1 MTGGDP
7 LRVGIDVGGTFTDV
21 VVVGALSR
29 TIVARVKV
37 PTTHAAHEGVA
48 AGIVAGLVQAL
59 AQPGVDASRIAFI
72 AHSTTQATNA
82 LLEGDV
88 ARVGILG
95 LHGRFGWLER
105 GQLRVPPIVLGE
117 SARLAPAVAFA
128 RTGDAGAVA
137 AALERLL
144 AGGAE
149 AIVASESFGVDRPA
163 GERHAA
169 GLARERG
176 VPATAGH
183 EVATTYGLRA
193 RTRTA
198 ALNAAI
204 LPRMVRTSQMTAA
217 AVERAGIG
225 VPLMIMRSDGGV
237 MDVAEVARRPI
248 LTMLSGPAAGIA
260 GALLHE
266 NVTDGIFIEVGGTS
280 ADCSVIRRGLPQM
293 RPARVGGH
301 RTMLRTLD
309 VRTLGIAGGS
319 VPRLDL
325 GARGIAAL
333 RGVGPR
339 SAHIAGLGYA
349 CFTAAGAFAGARA
362 VSLQPQAGDPADYLA
377 LELANGSRVTLTPT
391 CAANLLGYVPEGDFA
406 RGDAA
411 SARAGFALAAER
423 VGLDAEALARAVLE
437 RAAEIL
443 RGAVDELVADYGLV
457 PGDVELVGGGGGAA
471 ALVPFAAERFGMRH
485 RLARDA
491 EVISPLGVA
500 LALVRDVVERT
511 IVNPGP
517 EDVVRVR
524 REAFERVVAAGA
536 APELVEVAVEIDP
549 RRNLVRATASGATE
563 AAAGAGSGSAGG
575 GESGTDA
582 SEREK
587 YAAAARALHAAPE
600 ALEAFASAGTFT
612 LFRAAGQRVAGE
624 QSAGDVSVVDGRGV
638 VRLTV
643 RRATI
648 RLCTV
653 ARLERALTTL
663 LEEAT
668 TFGDVGRA
676 LPDVHVIYGRRI
688 ADLGAL
694 AEPAQVL
701 ALAAEEVR
709 GLAEGEPVA
718 IVAVRRDA

>member
-1 MTGGDP
+1 MTEGGA

-21 VVVGALSR
+21 VVVDAATR
-29 TIVARVKV
+29 AIVARVKV
-37 PTTHAAHEGVA
+37 PTTHTAAEGVA
-48 AGIVAGLVQAL
+48 AGIVAGLARAL
-59 AQPGVDASRIAFI
+59 AAPGVDVSRIAFI

-88 ARVGILG
+88 ARVGIIG
-95 LHGRFGWLER
+95 LHGAFGWLER
-105 GQLRVPPIVLGE
+105 AQLRVPPIRLGE
-117 SARLAPAVAFA
+117 NAQLAPRIAFA
-128 RTGDAGAVA
+128 CATDSAAVA
-137 AALERLL
+137 AALDELL

-149 AIVASESFGVDRPA
+149 AIVASQSFGVDRPA
-163 GERHAA
+163 A
-169 GLARERG
+169 ERG
-176 VPATAGH
+176 AVRLVRARGLPATAGH

-217 AVERAGIG
+217 AVERAGIA

-248 LTMLSGPAAGIA
+248 LTMLSGPSAGIA

-293 RPARVGGH
+293 QPARVGGH

-319 VPRLDL
+319 VPRLTA
-325 GARGIAAL
+325 GARGPAAL

-349 CFTAAGAFAGARA
+349 CFTPAAAFDGARVLA
-362 VSLQPQAGDPADYLA
+362 IRPQPGDPADYLA
-377 LELANGSRVTLTPT
+377 LELAGGERVTVTPT
-391 CAANLLGYVPEGDFA
+391 CAANLLGYVPAGDFA
-406 RGDAA
+406 RGDAE
-411 SARAGFALAAER
+411 SARRAFALAGAAI
-423 VGLDAEALARAVLE
+423 GCAPEALARAVLE
-437 RAAEIL
+437 RSADIL
-443 RGAVDELVADYGLV
+443 RTAVDELIADYGLI
-457 PGDVELVGGGGGAA
+457 PGEVELVGGGGGAA
-471 ALVPFAAERFGMRH
+471 ALVPFAAERLGLRH

-511 IVNPGP
+511 IVSPGP

-536 APELVEVAVEIDP
+536 APELVEVAVEIDA
-549 RRNLVRATASGATE
+549 RRNLVRATASGAT
-563 AAAGAGSGSAGG
+563 AAVAGAPAAS
-575 GESGTDA
+575 DA
-582 SEREK
+582 SRSERA
-587 YAAAARALHAAPE
+587 AAAARALHARPADAE
-600 ALEAFASAGTFT
+600 CVATAGTFE
-612 LFRAAGQRVAGE
+612 LFRTPRGR
-624 QSAGDVSVVDGRGV
+624 SAYDVCAVDGRGV
-638 VRLTV
+638 VRMTAV
-643 RRATI
+643 RATA
-648 RLCTV
+648 RATTV
-653 ARLERALTTL
+653 ARLERTLAAL
-663 LEEAT
+663 LEDAT
-668 TFGDVGRA
+668 AFGDVGRA
-676 LPDVHVIYGRRI
+676 LPDVHLVYGRRV

-694 AEPAQVL
+694 AESAQVL

-709 GLAEGEPVA
+709 GLPGDDA
-718 IVAVRRDA
+718 VAVVAATRDA